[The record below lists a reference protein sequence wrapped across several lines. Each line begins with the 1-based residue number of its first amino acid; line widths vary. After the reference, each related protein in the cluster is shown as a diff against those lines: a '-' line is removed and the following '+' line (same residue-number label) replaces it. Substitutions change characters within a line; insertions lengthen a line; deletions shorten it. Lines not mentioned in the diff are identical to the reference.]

1 MARLALPTLLAL
13 SGALLADI
21 VHLNSGGRIEGIVE
35 DSGSAYTV
43 TTTAGVTQIPKDR
56 VAGIEK
62 GDCVLTVYAKEA
74 AKVKA
79 DDAEGHWR
87 LAQMCLEGKWSAK
100 AREEAKKV
108 VEISP
113 DHAEARALL
122 GFILHEGVWMTPRQ
136 RHEALGHVEF
146 KGKWYSEEAA
156 RRLQAR
162 EERRLYLCHAEDAIN
177 LALAHLADENHSV
190 RRRGHKEYLEA
201 GKRYDVENAEATAN
215 KLLAYYDEGWRQYAA
230 ADTTIGTI
238 EVRAT
243 NAHLES
249 LDTIDVNLTGGASN
263 TPGQVVVRIETP
275 RLKTAQVRATV
286 QCPLALKVHLTDPLL
301 DQPNQEEILGD

>member
-1 MARLALPTLLAL
+1 MARLALPILLAL

-35 DSGSAYTV
+35 DAGSSYKV

-62 GDCVLTVYAKEA
+62 ADCVLTVYAKEA

-87 LAQMCLEGKWSAK
+87 LAQMCLEGKWTAK

-113 DHAEARALL
+113 DHAEARAFL

-146 KGKWYSEEAA
+146 KGKWYSAESA

-162 EERRLYLCHAEDAIN
+162 EERRLYLRHAEDALN
-177 LALAHLADENHSV
+177 LALAHLADENHSI
-190 RRRGHKEYLEA
+190 RRRGHKEYIEA
-201 GKRYDVENAEATAN
+201 GERYDVQNAQVTAD

-230 ADTTIGTI
+230 ADSTIGTI

-243 NAHLES
+243 NAQLVG
-249 LDTIDVNLTGGASN
+249 LDTIDVVLGSPSDTVAD
-263 TPGQVVVRIETP
+263 PVVRIETP
-275 RLKTAQVRATV
+275 HMKTAQVKATIQV
-286 QCPLALKVHLTDPLL
+286 PLAMKIHLADPLL
-301 DQPNQEEILGD
+301 EQPSNEEVLGD